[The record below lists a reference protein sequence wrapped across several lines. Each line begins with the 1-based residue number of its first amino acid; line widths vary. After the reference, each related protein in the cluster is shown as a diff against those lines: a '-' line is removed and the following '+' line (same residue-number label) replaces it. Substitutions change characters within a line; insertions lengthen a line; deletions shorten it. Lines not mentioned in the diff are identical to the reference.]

1 MGPEDQDADA
11 EFAAAF
17 NEGEDSPTVADE
29 TPPSDG
35 DEQATDQVGG
45 DAGQDG
51 GGKPPAEGVAVVLNT
66 ETQPAAE
73 DATLDPEKE
82 RQRLK
87 SWEGRLRAKEAELEA
102 KAAKPADGAKE
113 EGEASEAL
121 ESVADA
127 AQAKGSTELAEAANA
142 AAEAVESGEMSPEE
156 AVAQLSEDFGE
167 EFIKMIKAIVVATTK
182 KEVEPVTKTVDEVV
196 SSLNNNEM
204 RAHFQ
209 AIASKHPD
217 FNEIGPSESFK
228 SFIAGLPDDVRGDA
242 EQVAKGGSAAD
253 VIALLDAFKESQKAS
268 QAKGPATADT
278 PTAEQPAVED
288 LEGVRSGGVRLPEKP
303 APGEDDYAGAWEQ
316 F

>member
-17 NEGEDSPTVADE
+17 NEEDGAPTIADE
-29 TPPSDG
+29 TPPDDG
-35 DEQATDQVGG
+35 GGEAVETAGG

-51 GGKPPAEGVAVVLNT
+51 GGQPPADGVAVVLNT
-66 ETQPAAE
+66 EAQPPADDAA
-73 DATLDPEKE
+73 LDPEKE

-87 SWEGRLRAKEAELEA
+87 SWEGRLRAQEAELKA
-102 KAAKPADGAKE
+102 KAKPAAGGGE

-127 AQAKGSTELAEAANA
+127 AQARGSTQLAEAANA

-156 AVAQLSEDFGE
+156 AMAQLSEDFGE

-196 SSLNNNEM
+196 SSMNNNEM

-217 FNEIGPSESFK
+217 FSEIGQAESFK

-253 VIALLDAFKESQKAS
+253 VIALLDAFKESQRSA
-268 QAKGPATADT
+268 QAKGPAAADT
-278 PTAEQPAVED
+278 PSAEAPAAEE
-288 LEGVRSGGVRLPEKP
+288 LEGVRSGGVRLPERP
-303 APGEDDYAGAWEQ
+303 APGEDDYAGAWEH